1 MCYTCRFNNIGD
13 SNNKVCYIFLYMNY
27 YNQILLELKTNDSF
41 DIQIA
46 CVCNLNIFYSIYSGY
61 HIQILQFILL
71 LLASIDLSPMHIG
84 PDKLAGL
91 AEGDVEYTFVM
102 TNILL
107 VSLKGG
113 GTCQNSKIFFLHK
126 CYL

>member
-1 MCYTCRFNNIGD
+1 M
-13 SNNKVCYIFLYMNY
+13 
-27 YNQILLELKTNDSF
+27 
-41 DIQIA
+41 
-46 CVCNLNIFYSIYSGY
+46 
-61 HIQILQFILL
+61 LL

-107 VSLKGG
+107 VSLKLIKSIKCKELSVHPNDNLVC
-113 GTCQNSKIFFLHK
+113 TCT
-126 CYL
+126 